1 MLLVQNICASYGS
14 VQVLNGVNLNLNE
27 NEVVALVGRNGVG
40 KTTLMKVLIGLLKS
54 ISGKVDLNGKSITNL
69 PPYIISRSGIAYV
82 PQGRGIFPKLTVLEN
97 LQIGT
102 RAQTS
107 RHARIPSEIY
117 SYFPIL
123 EKRLSQYGG
132 TLSGG
137 EQQMLSIARAL
148 CGMPKILL
156 LDEPSEGIQPSIVQQ
171 LGDIIIKIVE
181 NSSLSVILVE
191 QNLDLALHVA
201 KRFIAMEK
209 GRIVYEGTAEN
220 FRDESI
226 QKEYLAL

>member
-1 MLLVQNICASYGS
+1 MLLVQNICASYGT
-14 VQVLNGVNLNLNE
+14 VQVLNGVNFNLNE
-27 NEVVALVGRNGVG
+27 NEVLALVGRNGVG
-40 KTTLMKVLIGLLKS
+40 KTTLMKVLIGLLQS
-54 ISGKVDLNGKSITNL
+54 ISGNVDLNGKSITNL
-69 PPYIISRSGIAYV
+69 PPYIISRNGIAYV
-82 PQGRGIFPKLTVLEN
+82 PQGRSIFPKLTVLEN

-102 RAQTS
+102 RSQSS
-107 RHARIPSEIY
+107 RPARIPPEIF

-148 CGMPKILL
+148 CGLPKILL

-171 LGDIIIKIVE
+171 LGDIIIQIVK
-181 NSSLSVILVE
+181 NSDISVLLVE

-201 KRFIAMEK
+201 QRFIAMEK
-209 GRIVYEGTAEN
+209 GSIVYEGTAEN